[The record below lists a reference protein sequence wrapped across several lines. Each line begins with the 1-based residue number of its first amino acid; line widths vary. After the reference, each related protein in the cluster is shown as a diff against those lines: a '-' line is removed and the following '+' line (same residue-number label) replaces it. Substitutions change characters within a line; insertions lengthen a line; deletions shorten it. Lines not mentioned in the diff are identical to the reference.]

1 MKKISFNCWHFT
13 HSPYFSFII
22 AGLIKSLNGLNISNN
37 PLEFPPGEVIEKGTN
52 DILKFLRE
60 MLLAKSQGRL
70 TSTFNGGMI

>member
-1 MKKISFNCWHFT
+1 LLAFFT
-13 HSPYFSFII
+13 FTIFSFII

-70 TSTFNGGMI
+70 TSTFNGGNI